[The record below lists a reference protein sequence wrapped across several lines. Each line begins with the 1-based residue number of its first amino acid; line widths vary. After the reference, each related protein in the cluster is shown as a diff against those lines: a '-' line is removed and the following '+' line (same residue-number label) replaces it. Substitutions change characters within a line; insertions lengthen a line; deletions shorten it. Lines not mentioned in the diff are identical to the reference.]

1 MGVYTRLI
9 KLIIFDATM
18 AVSFAGASRQQLL
31 FNYRGRLWIGE
42 KEKKKYSKKNGY
54 LFD

>member
-18 AVSFAGASRQQLL
+18 AVSFARALNNNYCSITGAVCELKKRKE
-31 FNYRGRLWIGE
+31 E
-42 KEKKKYSKKNGY
+42 KRT
-54 LFD
+54 